1 MDSPEL
7 RELSSRKISVAI
19 LIWVVLIFSMFFVNQ
34 CSKNNQLKREISK
47 MRKEMKTD
55 YEERIKK
62 REVIIQSLRKDNE
75 LKRKEIERVF
85 NEVFNPELLYG
96 FDAILYDEAL
106 VKSNHF
112 GTNWYDEMKKD
123 EVYNNF
129 ILHYLENEG
138 ITPEEFEN

>member
-19 LIWVVLIFSMFFVNQ
+19 LIWVLLIFSMFFVNQ

-75 LKRKEIERVF
+75 LKRKEIERM
-85 NEVFNPELLYG
+85 NNKIDSL
-96 FDAILYDEAL
+96 DK
-106 VKSNHF
+106 VKRKIQIKYVDRIQEIKIMDSEKIKNYW
-112 GTNWYDEMKKD
+112 N
-123 EVYNNF
+123 
-129 ILHYLENEG
+129 
-138 ITPEEFEN
+138 EEFN